1 MAPYL
6 GYDSDTTFIPGTL
19 NTSSSLTIQGG
30 GITQTGGD
38 VNFDSGTLFID
49 EDLNRVG
56 IGITTPG
63 ETLTVDSGTSVGQ
76 VIVSRFRGNA
86 SGVNGQ
92 VINVLTSN
100 LESGAELQAYSL
112 STTNST
118 GALLNLNDAI
128 VLRSSSTTSGGIAF
142 TTANSTAPLIFATD
156 SSERFRIT
164 PTGNVGIGTTNPGQ
178 KLVVQNGGISVKGAV
193 TPNINFEPAGI
204 VGNAD
209 ISFDGTTFGLV
220 SNSTSASLTL
230 STSSTERLRIS
241 STGNVGIGT
250 TNPAQKLHVYGSGDV
265 SAIFKST
272 NAGAEVSLD
281 ATNGYAAL
289 RIFASGTET
298 WRVGNA
304 GQSSSFQIHQLGVGD
319 RLTINNSG
327 NVGVGST
334 NPSFKLDVVG
344 TLRATGESRF
354 DNGINLK
361 TATLNY
367 VYFDDAIAFS
377 RNGVGER
384 IRINSSGNVG
394 IGTTNPGYT
403 LDVQGSQNVTTQISL
418 WGRTIGQP
426 QTLIEPGKIYATAAG
441 LGPGNLLL
449 QPTGGNIGIGT
460 DSPSQIL
467 HVHAPGTDLA
477 VIRLS
482 GTANLQTPYNIRQG
496 ITGVSNAGFSIFDV
510 TSATTRFA
518 IDSAGNIGIGTGNP
532 VSILHVES
540 ATPGVTLNTTANNG
554 TTSIT
559 FNETGSNAARLSV
572 SGDYLDSIIEL
583 ENYSAAWAS
592 TGLVVRGNNVGIG
605 ITTPQNVLD
614 LGSATNNRGISWG
627 GTGANY
633 ANIWTEYSTASIH
646 IGQGVRPTGTSTGW
660 VSSTGISSV
669 GRSVIKLNFNT
680 GDIGFHTTTPVTV
693 ADGSVVTVDQRM
705 VIAGTGN
712 VGIGTANPTQ
722 KLHVVGLTTLGGILN
737 NVVTISNDGTY
748 TSGSGA
754 GTRLDLLYGGLPIA
768 RISNTGSGV
777 RDGWFSL
784 FNEGTSTVNIAANA
798 SRGGNTYFNN
808 GGNVGIGTT
817 DPVSKLHIIG
827 STWSNTAGGDI
838 VVSNSSAV
846 GAAVT
851 LRPTNSTSFSTGWS
865 LYTGASASAIGDG
878 SVGFWNHTTQK
889 DPVRID
895 QSDNLHIRYA
905 NLVFGTTG
913 RGIDFSANPN
923 PSGMTSE
930 LLNDYEEG
938 TWTPVW
944 QSTGTLPT
952 LTYSTQSGYYVKIG
966 RVVHFWGRIYMAA
979 WGGGGGS
986 GNIRVGGLPFTSN
999 SDSNHGGPLCQV
1011 TFSYSGGNA
1020 VWPSGASQVFA
1031 RVLNGSTSIEYISL
1045 GVPTT
1050 QLGEIGVLQ
1059 WTPNP
1064 QMYNNYFSGSY
1075 FV

>member
-1 MAPYL
+1 MAYIGREPL
-6 GYDSDTTFIPGTL
+6 GGEVILLNSIESQFNGVLTTFNLTRTVSGVTSAFYPVGSEQLLVSLGGVIQRPDTTGDTGFRISFNTIIFAVAPTAGTSCFIVAYGNVTDIGAPAN
-19 NTSSSLTIQGG
+19 NTVSTDKLVNGAVTPAKLS
-30 GITQTGGD
+30 TGGPWW
-38 VNFDSGTLFID
+38 L
-49 EDLNRVG
+49 
-56 IGITTPG
+56 
-63 ETLTVDSGTSVGQ
+63 
-76 VIVSRFRGNA
+76 
-86 SGVNGQ
+86 
-92 VINVLTSN
+92 SN
-100 LESGAELQAYSL
+100 
-112 STTNST
+112 
-118 GALLNLNDAI
+118 
-128 VLRSSSTTSGGIAF
+128 
-142 TTANSTAPLIFATD
+142 
-156 SSERFRIT
+156 
-164 PTGNVGIGTTNPGQ
+164 GNVGIGT
-178 KLVVQNGGISVKGAV
+178 
-193 TPNINFEPAGI
+193 
-204 VGNAD
+204 
-209 ISFDGTTFGLV
+209 
-220 SNSTSASLTL
+220 NSPS
-230 STSSTERLRIS
+230 ERLHI
-241 STGNVGIGT
+241 
-250 TNPAQKLHVYGSGDV
+250 
-265 SAIFKST
+265 
-272 NAGAEVSLD
+272 
-281 ATNGYAAL
+281 
-289 RIFASGTET
+289 
-298 WRVGNA
+298 
-304 GQSSSFQIHQLGVGD
+304 
-319 RLTINNSG
+319 
-327 NVGVGST
+327 
-334 NPSFKLDVVG
+334 
-344 TLRATGESRF
+344 
-354 DNGINLK
+354 
-361 TATLNY
+361 
-367 VYFDDAIAFS
+367 
-377 RNGVGER
+377 
-384 IRINSSGNVG
+384 
-394 IGTTNPGYT
+394 
-403 LDVQGSQNVTTQISL
+403 
-418 WGRTIGQP
+418 
-426 QTLIEPGKIYATAAG
+426 
-441 LGPGNLLL
+441 
-449 QPTGGNIGIGT
+449 
-460 DSPSQIL
+460 
-467 HVHAPGTDLA
+467 HAPGTDLA
-477 VIRLS
+477 AIRLS
-482 GTANLQTPYNIRQG
+482 GTAVLQTPYNIRQG
-496 ITGVSNAGFSIFDV
+496 IVGVSNAGFSIYDV
-510 TSATTRFA
+510 TAAATRFA

-532 VSILHVES
+532 TAKLDVRGWTNITS
-540 ATPGVTLNTTANNG
+540 ATVDSNWNSQLLITGNTTYQPKLTLSASNG
-554 TTSIT
+554 YRWSIRNDDPVGNGELKFRYEEGSFDVVT
-559 FNETGSNAARLSV
+559 FTRTG
-572 SGDYLDSIIEL
+572 
-583 ENYSAAWAS
+583 
-592 TGLVVRGNNVGIG
+592 NVGIG

-646 IGQGVRPTGTSTGW
+646 IGQGVRPIGTSTGW

-693 ADGSVVTVDQRM
+693 ADGSAVTVDQRM
-705 VIAGTGN
+705 VIAGNGN

-846 GAAVT
+846 GAAIT
-851 LRPTNSTSFSTGWS
+851 IKPTSSTSFSTGWS
-865 LYTGASASAIGDG
+865 LYAGASGAAIGDG

-905 NLVFGTTG
+905 NLVFGTSG
-913 RGIDFSANPN
+913 KGIDFSANPN

-952 LTYSTQSGYYVKIG
+952 LSYSAQSGYYVKIG
-966 RVVHFWGRIYMAA
+966 RVVHFWGRIYMNS

-1011 TFSYSGGNA
+1011 TFTYSGGNA
-1020 VWPSGASQVFA
+1020 VWPSGSSQVFA

-1050 QLGEIGVLQ
+1050 ALGEGGILQ
-1059 WTPNP
+1059 WTSNP